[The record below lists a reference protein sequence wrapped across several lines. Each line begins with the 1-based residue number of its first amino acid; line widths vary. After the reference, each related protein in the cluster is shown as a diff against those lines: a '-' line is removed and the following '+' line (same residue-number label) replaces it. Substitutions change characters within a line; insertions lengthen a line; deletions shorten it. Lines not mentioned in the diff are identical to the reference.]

1 VTDRRPP
8 GGPGEQF
15 RDRLFGGLGE
25 RSDSDQR
32 LVGSVVAIAVILL
45 LVPRGQTGPALWLVV
60 GLVFGGALIET
71 ARIAR
76 SGVPLRLAI
85 VSAARLFAGP
95 AVFVGAAALLASL
108 APAILDERIPR
119 PVVVAGLL
127 ALTAI
132 AWITIWRLFRIR

>member
-15 RDRLFGGLGE
+15 RDRLLGGLGE
-25 RSDSDQR
+25 RSDGDQR
-32 LVGSVVAIAVILL
+32 LVGSVLAVAIILL
-45 LVPRGQTGPALWLVV
+45 LVPRGQTGPALWFVV
-60 GLVFGGALIET
+60 ALVFGGALIEA

-95 AVFVGAAALLASL
+95 AVFVGGAVLITSL

-127 ALTAI
+127 ALTLV
-132 AWITIWRLFRIR
+132 AWVTIWRLLRIR